1 MHPWEWLRTVSI
13 SISGMASVYY
23 LHPVWGIAIRN
34 RSECWLWFHDN
45 LSFVRERALLE
56 VLSLVLVES
65 RWFTLL

>member
-13 SISGMASVYY
+13 SISGMAPVYY

-45 LSFVRERALLE
+45 LCWSVMVVVRAGACPARGPFAG
-56 VLSLVLVES
+56 VG
-65 RWFTLL
+65 